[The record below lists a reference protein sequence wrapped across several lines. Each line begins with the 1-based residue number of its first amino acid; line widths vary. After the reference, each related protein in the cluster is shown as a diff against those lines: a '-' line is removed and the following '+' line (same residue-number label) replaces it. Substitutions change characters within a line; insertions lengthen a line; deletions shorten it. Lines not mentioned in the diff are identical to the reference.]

1 MRNTIEINH
10 SANKNADL
18 KKGQIY
24 RHIEE
29 NEYYILAQV
38 VTDYVLVCL
47 NDGNYWTH
55 PKERMEDVFSMSR
68 ENFERI
74 DLPITLTPDK
84 KED

>member
-18 KKGQIY
+18 KTGQIY
-24 RHIEE
+24 HHIEE

-47 NDGNYWTH
+47 NDGNYWTQ
-55 PKERMEDVFSMSR
+55 PQKSIKDVFSTSR

-74 DLPITLTPDK
+74 DLPITLTPN
-84 KED
+84 KEE

>member
-1 MRNTIEINH
+1 MRNTIEINL
-10 SANKNADL
+10 SANKNANL

-29 NEYYILAQV
+29 GEYYILAQV

-55 PKERMEDVFSMSR
+55 PRELMEDVFGTSR
-68 ENFERI
+68 EDFARI
-74 DLPITLTPDK
+74 DLPITLTPN
-84 KED
+84 E

>member
-47 NDGNYWTH
+47 NDGNYWTQ
-55 PKERMEDVFSMSR
+55 PQERMEDVFSTRR
-68 ENFERI
+68 EEFERI
-74 DLPITLTPDK
+74 DLPITLTPN
-84 KED
+84 KEE

>member
-1 MRNTIEINH
+1 MRNTIEINR
-10 SANKNADL
+10 SANKNASL

-47 NDGNYWTH
+47 NDGNCWTQ
-55 PKERMEDVFSMSR
+55 PQERMGDVFGPSR
-68 ENFERI
+68 ERFERI
-74 DLPITLTPDK
+74 DIPITLTPN
-84 KED
+84 KEE